1 MFLNPASTGAI
12 TGIVIAV
19 IIVIGI
25 IVYFYFSKGKSPEN
39 RLDVSPLSTR
49 SVEMQYVGDI
59 RAPRSVPILTGSLRD
74 DGKRNVEMIDM
85 EAMISR

>member
-1 MFLNPASTGAI
+1 
-12 TGIVIAV
+12 VIAV
-19 IIVIGI
+19 IVVIGI
-25 IVYFYFSKGKSPEN
+25 IVYFYFSKGN

-59 RAPRSVPILTGSLRD
+59 RAPRSVPISTGSLRD
-74 DGKRNVEMIDM
+74 GKGNIEMIDM